1 MENESKNKISRRL
14 TALRIILLALLLAV
28 YAAMPVYAWFARNR
42 LGAGVAKIDD
52 PTSIYINAA
61 NKEDIRYLYMSG
73 IDLEAASATHPT
85 LANKKYKDFIF
96 CVRGSDVNAYKLQL
110 AYTTNN
116 QFEFELFHATKAA
129 SGEAPNDA
137 FVVVPY
143 ETHPDRTSQDYYVS
157 AAMGT
162 PIAGHFLN
170 RLTPSDE
177 ILAISDT
184 SNDYE
189 RMTYGTYG
197 DTAGHVNKYAYPL
210 YWQTDNAIDT
220 ESDEN
225 GEFCDYYILRVIWEN
240 TRRNDKETDIIYI
253 TARNVTT
260 N

>member
-61 NKEDIRYLYMSG
+61 NKEDIRFLYMSG
-73 IDLEAASATHPT
+73 VDLENGETSNDPQYAG
-85 LANKKYKDFIF
+85 KKFKDFVF
-96 CVRGSDVNAYKLQL
+96 CVRGSDVQAYKLQL

-116 QFEFELFHATKAA
+116 QFEFELFHATKATGDVPQGA
-129 SGEAPNDA
+129 VA
-137 FVVVPY
+137 VVDY
-143 ETHPDRTSQDYYVS
+143 ETHPDRIAQKYY
-157 AAMGT
+157 AAPGVT
-162 PIAGHFLN
+162 AITGHFLN
-170 RLTPSDE
+170 RLSPSDE

-210 YWQTDNAIDT
+210 YWQTVNAIDT
-220 ESDEN
+220 VSDEN
-225 GEFCDYYILRVIWEN
+225 GEFCDYYVLRVIWSN
-240 TRRNDKETDIIYI
+240 ARRNDKETDIIYI
-253 TARNVTT
+253 SARNVTT